1 MFIRCPLTIS
11 FTVCG
16 VYIGHNAYPDR
27 WANFP
32 QMPHVSGCNDRIDI
46 CGFVL
51 RGKYAVTPYGILD
64 DTIEGMIPT
73 KAYDEIVD
81 LLALSPHLLEFQPS
95 EQSKARVWELVG
107 REKSG
112 TLTPDEKAELDQ
124 YGQLEHLLRL
134 AKARAR
140 GYGDVE

>member
-1 MFIRCPLTIS
+1 
-11 FTVCG
+11 
-16 VYIGHNAYPDR
+16 
-27 WANFP
+27 
-32 QMPHVSGCNDRIDI
+32 
-46 CGFVL
+46 
-51 RGKYAVTPYGILD
+51 
-64 DTIEGMIPT
+64 MIPT

-107 REKSG
+107 QEKSG

-140 GYGDVE
+140 DRMPTAA

>member
-1 MFIRCPLTIS
+1 
-11 FTVCG
+11 
-16 VYIGHNAYPDR
+16 
-27 WANFP
+27 
-32 QMPHVSGCNDRIDI
+32 
-46 CGFVL
+46 
-51 RGKYAVTPYGILD
+51 
-64 DTIEGMIPT
+64 MIPT
-73 KAYDEIVD
+73 KAYEEIVD

-107 REKSG
+107 QEKSG

-140 GYGDVE
+140 DKMLTAA